1 MNDDTE
7 GTQSGA
13 TGEPRSNTPEEK
25 RRHRWRGIVGISVA
39 RLWNRPT
46 RTNSS
51 RILTSI
57 AVVALTIALLLCI
70 TGIALALAD
79 GGPMLEDDA
88 DAQIGPEGSG
98 SLSAVDGV
106 ESPRLGETNE
116 RAAAIRSE
124 AGVDHASPVLVEPT
138 KFETGDGDTET
149 VLLVGVVPDEEPR
162 TVAGLSTESLESGD
176 EHYAD
181 GSYDGLT
188 QRQLVLSPGVA
199 TQLEASEGDE
209 RTVSSG
215 QGDMDVPSL
224 TVVDIDDSADA
235 YEDSD
240 APIALVHLS
249 ELQTFS
255 GASDDELADSVLV
268 WGESEAA
275 ASAASETYPD
285 ATVESDRGGD
295 PSALF
300 DDGLAFATSAIA
312 LLIGVTVCA
321 SFVATTMGM
330 AVDQDRRT
338 LAILQ
343 TIGVPLSGR
352 MAVVATSTVVA
363 TLCGAVL
370 GIGLGVVGIFAVNAV
385 AGATVASGTVAMA
398 HPVFIPY
405 ALVVALVAGLL
416 AVPYPLLIASR
427 TNVLAEV
434 GR

>member
-1 MNDDTE
+1 MNDNAEEARNDN
-7 GTQSGA
+7 
-13 TGEPRSNTPEEK
+13 PKEK
-25 RRHRWRGIVGISVA
+25 RRHRWRGIVGVSVA

-46 RTNSS
+46 RTSSS

-57 AVVALTIALLLCI
+57 TVVALTIALLLCI
-70 TGIALALAD
+70 TGVALALAD

-88 DAQIGPEGSG
+88 DAQIAPEGSG

-106 ESPRLGETNE
+106 ESPRIGESNE

-124 AGVDHASPVLVEPT
+124 AGIDHASPVLVEPT
-138 KFETGDGDTET
+138 KFETSDGGSET
-149 VLLVGVVPDEEPR
+149 VLLVGVVPDEESR
-162 TVAGLSTESLESGD
+162 TVAGLSTDGLEPGD
-176 EHYAD
+176 DHYAD
-181 GSYDGLT
+181 GSYDGPT
-188 QRQLVLSPGVA
+188 QRQLVLSPA
-199 TQLEASEGDE
+199 AADRLEASDGDE
-209 RTVSSG
+209 RIVSSG
-215 QGDMDVPSL
+215 QTDTEMPPL
-224 TVVDIDDSADA
+224 TVSDVDDAAGA

-268 WGESEAA
+268 WGDSEATATA
-275 ASAASETYPD
+275 AGEAYPD
-285 ATVESDRGGD
+285 ATVESNQGGD

-312 LLIGVTVCA
+312 LLIGVTICA

-370 GIGLGVVGIFAVNAV
+370 GISLGVAGIFALNAV

-398 HPVFIPY
+398 HPVFVPY
-405 ALVVALVAGLL
+405 ALAVALVAGLL
-416 AVPYPLLIASR
+416 AMPYPLLIASR